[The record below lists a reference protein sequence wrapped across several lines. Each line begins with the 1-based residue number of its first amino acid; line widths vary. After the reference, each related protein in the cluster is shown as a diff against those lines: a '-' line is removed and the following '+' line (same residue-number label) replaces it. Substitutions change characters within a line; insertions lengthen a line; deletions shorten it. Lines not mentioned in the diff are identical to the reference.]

1 MGNISN
7 ITKVVDFYKN
17 NGLNATVT
25 VEEKRTCI
33 IDGHGTN
40 NIKMLIT
47 IYKFQVEEEVEES
60 KALKK
65 MNKAFLDFMCIFK
78 ELQYLIF

>member
-40 NIKMLIT
+40 TIKMLIT

-65 MNKAFLDFMCIFK
+65 
-78 ELQYLIF
+78 